1 VAFSI
6 SGRACKIGSDKPGVE
21 NGSNGEEAM
30 SIELAH
36 EQLLAF
42 QAKLNRLS
50 ARSWSGK
57 ERGVPNRLIDPDYCS
72 SRLMVADLNGG
83 LAVHYF
89 GEDHEPW
96 DATVKLLAKSDI
108 VQHIVSLRIDGP
120 DQGAN
125 GCREWRF
132 DPVLKTK
139 PVFEN
144 LRDFWIRPTATSDHN
159 FSMVED
165 GQLSQLLALMPELVN
180 LTAPQAP
187 ETDFFRT
194 RFAHLRS
201 IAIGMDWRTR
211 GFIGELA
218 KAETLPALTLLDFTD
233 SLAPFLAKEPQ
244 DAEWDSTPFD
254 DYVALL
260 QSPIGAKLRMLRL
273 RNTRLTEAQF
283 VELQAV
289 RPHLQFSVIL
299 DAPHCYVSH
308 WNDSQFPHK
317 HLLPFG

>member
-1 VAFSI
+1 VT
-6 SGRACKIGSDKPGVE
+6 
-21 NGSNGEEAM
+21 
-30 SIELAH
+30 IELAY

-57 ERGVPNRLIDPDYCS
+57 ERGVLNRLIDPDCCS

-83 LAVHYF
+83 LALHYF

-96 DATVKLLAKSDI
+96 EATVKLLAQADI
-108 VQHIVSLRIDGP
+108 VKHIVSLRIDGP
-120 DQGAN
+120 DQGSN

-132 DPVLKTK
+132 DPILKAE

-159 FSMVED
+159 FSMTED

-180 LTAPQAP
+180 LTVPQAP
-187 ETDFFRT
+187 EAGFFKT
-194 RFAHLRS
+194 RYAHLRS
-201 IAIGMDWRTR
+201 ITVGMDWRTR
-211 GFIGELA
+211 RFIGELA
-218 KAETLPALTLLDFTD
+218 KAETLPSLTSLDFTD
-233 SLAPFLAKEPQ
+233 SLAPFLAKEAQ
-244 DAEWDSTPFD
+244 EAEWDSTPFE
-254 DYVALL
+254 DYCAML
-260 QSPIGAKLRMLRL
+260 QSPVGAKLRMLRL
-273 RNTRLTEAQF
+273 RNTRLTEAQYLQ
-283 VELQAV
+283 LQAI

-308 WNDSQFPHK
+308 WNTSQFPHK